1 MSKPHGKEARTPSQS
16 WRASREMGIAQLH
29 TARDFSEATDSD
41 FTAMLAEATDTAVLT
56 GFDAAL
62 RLVTGNPIRVG
73 DEVVGAVDA
82 DLLKLFR
89 GLNIRQRHELVKI
102 ALDMEAEK

>member
-1 MSKPHGKEARTPSQS
+1 MKGGIHTMLDIKEFYK
-16 WRASREMGIAQLH
+16 ELAQYP
-29 TARDFSEATDSD
+29 AVTDAA
-41 FTAMLAEATDTAVLT
+41 FLE

-62 RLVTGNPIRVG
+62 RLVTGYPIRVG

-89 GLNIRQRHELVKI
+89 GLNVRQRHELVKI